1 MRLRPYFPPPTLL
14 QKWYQDFCKAEHT
27 YEEVGQ
33 SRGEFPTGYDHDY
46 NEIYLGE
53 GEACLKKAKV
63 AVQAW
68 CMFPRTWTRI
78 HPGDAPIKKGQ
89 VVMVLFR
96 LFGCWW
102 GNACRIIYT
111 VDTADR
117 FGFGYGTLKGHVE
130 KGEEYFGVR
139 METDGSV
146 YYEVRAFSRPAIWLT
161 KLTYPLSRLFQR
173 RFIQQS
179 KVQMQRRVSAISSP
193 SSAQTSQA

>member
-1 MRLRPYFPPPTLL
+1 MRLRPFFPSPALL
-14 QKWYQDFCKAEHT
+14 QQWYDAFCLAEHT
-27 YEEVGQ
+27 YDEIGQ
-33 SRGEFPTGYDHDY
+33 SRGEFPAGYDHDY

-53 GEACLKKAKV
+53 GEACFEKAKV
-63 AVQAW
+63 AVREW
-68 CMFPRTWTRI
+68 YMFPRTWTQI
-78 HPGDAPIKKGQ
+78 YPGEAPIQEGQ

-111 VDTADR
+111 VDTVDR

-139 METDGSV
+139 MEADGSV

-161 KLTYPLSRLFQR
+161 KLTYPLPRLFQR
-173 RFIQQS
+173 KFIRQS
-179 KVQMQRRVSAISSP
+179 KAQMQGQVGSMSAP
-193 SSAQTSQA
+193 KSAQTSEA